1 MKDKVFIVAELS
13 ANHNNDFDI
22 AVKTIKEMA
31 KSGADAVKVQT
42 YRPESLSVKV
52 DNEFFKPKING
63 LWKGWKP
70 WDLYKEASMPYE
82 WQPKLKK
89 IAEGLGLEFFSSPFD
104 LEAVDFLESLNV
116 KRYKIASF
124 EINDIPLIYK
134 VASTK
139 KPIIISTGI
148 ATIDDIELAVNTC
161 YQAKNKNVSLLK
173 CTSEYPAT
181 VEMANLAIIIDMKQR
196 FKVNVGLSDHTLG
209 HIVPVAAVSL
219 GAKIVEKHF
228 TLDRKM
234 GGVDSAFSMEPA
246 EFKTMVEQI
255 RLTEKAI
262 GIISYDVS
270 EKDLNR
276 RRSLF
281 AVENINKG
289 EIFTYK
295 NVRSIRP
302 GNGLAPKYYNKILG
316 KIAKKDIKKGTPLNW
331 DLVDNMQDL

>member
-1 MKDKVFIVAELS
+1 
-13 ANHNNDFDI
+13 
-22 AVKTIKEMA
+22 
-31 KSGADAVKVQT
+31 
-42 YRPESLSVKV
+42 
-52 DNEFFKPKING
+52 
-63 LWKGWKP
+63 
-70 WDLYKEASMPYE
+70 
-82 WQPKLKK
+82 
-89 IAEGLGLEFFSSPFD
+89 
-104 LEAVDFLESLNV
+104 
-116 KRYKIASF
+116 
-124 EINDIPLIYK
+124 
-134 VASTK
+134 
-139 KPIIISTGI
+139 
-148 ATIDDIELAVNTC
+148 
-161 YQAKNKNVSLLK
+161 
-173 CTSEYPAT
+173 
-181 VEMANLAIIIDMKQR
+181 
-196 FKVNVGLSDHTLG
+196 
-209 HIVPVAAVSL
+209 
-219 GAKIVEKHF
+219 
-228 TLDRKM
+228 M

>member
-22 AVKTIKEMA
+22 AVKTIGKMA

-134 VASTK
+134 TASTK

-148 ATIDDIELAVNTC
+148 ATIDDIKLAINTC

-173 CTSEYPAT
+173 CTSEYPAI
-181 VEMANLAIIIDMKQR
+181 VGMANLATIIDMKKR
-196 FKVNVGLSDHTLG
+196 FKVNVGLSDHTLSQ
-209 HIVPVAAVSL
+209 IVPVAAVSL